1 MSAASGGRCA
11 VAAAAVPEVG
21 KDLKVCR
28 PRMDALEARSLDLA
42 PGGGRIIA
50 SQLALKGRNE
60 PKGPIYIIYFAVY
73 FYKYLNII
81 LI

>member
-28 PRMDALEARSLDLA
+28 PRMDALEARLLDLA
-42 PGGGRIIA
+42 PCRYSSCFKI
-50 SQLALKGRNE
+50 S
-60 PKGPIYIIYFAVY
+60 
-73 FYKYLNII
+73 
-81 LI
+81 